1 MPEYF
6 KSTSSKPAD
15 TKVEKY
21 RGGGKVPTGTGAGI
35 PGEGKR
41 KRMKAGGQVPK
52 TVARGS
58 GAARIQYFRKNG

>member
-21 RGGGKVPTGTGAGI
+21 KSGGTVAPKVEKYKGGGTVA
-35 PGEGKR
+35 
-41 KRMKAGGQVPK
+41 PK

-58 GAARIQYFRKNG
+58 GAARTQYFRKNG